1 MISEIPKIF
10 LKTHLAPTSTSNTM
24 NMGSTKINAPTQ
36 TTTPRYTK
44 RPATSSGTDTHISKF
59 TIESTSTTTTDQ
71 GKKSLI
77 RCVQMFHVEYKFTLK
92 FMYFIMHL
100 VLISC
105 FKIEIYQVNARDQ
118 IVLN

>member
-36 TTTPRYTK
+36 TTTP
-44 RPATSSGTDTHISKF
+44 PATSSGTDTHISKF

-77 RCVQMFHVEYKFTLK
+77 RCVQMFHVEY
-92 FMYFIMHL
+92 I
-100 VLISC
+100 
-105 FKIEIYQVNARDQ
+105 
-118 IVLN
+118 